1 MESLTTHKQSNL
13 SNRQMFKIVPLKRN
27 KKLNFMVVKFWLKAL
42 LRITYTRLTTL
53 YDSTFFFN
61 KVYDKK

>member
-27 KKLNFMVVKFWLKAL
+27 KKLNFMVMKF
-42 LRITYTRLTTL
+42 
-53 YDSTFFFN
+53 
-61 KVYDKK
+61 